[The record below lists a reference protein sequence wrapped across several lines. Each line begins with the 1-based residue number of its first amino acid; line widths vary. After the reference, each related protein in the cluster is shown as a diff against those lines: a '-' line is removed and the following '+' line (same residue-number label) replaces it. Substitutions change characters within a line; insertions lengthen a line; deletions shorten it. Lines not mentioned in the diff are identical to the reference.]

1 MAGVIR
7 RCTGVKVIIQD
18 LKSRHYLSPTGQW
31 VADREDAGDFHT
43 LLHAYHFARN
53 NTNRSFHVLLYC
65 PDDQFCSSII
75 SGTGITAVEAMPAS
89 TKAVVKPQRV
99 KAFKA
104 VRRPQLGTD
113 FNAGLDGS
121 RFYLN

>member
-1 MAGVIR
+1 
-7 RCTGVKVIIQD
+7 VKVIIQD
-18 LKSRHYLSPTGQW
+18 LDSRHYLSPTGQW
-31 VADREDAGDFHT
+31 VAGREDAEDFHT

-53 NTNRSFHVLLYC
+53 NTNRNFQVLLYC

-75 SGTGITAVEAMPAS
+75 SGTGITALEAMPAS
-89 TKAVVKPQRV
+89 TKVAIKRRV

-113 FNAGLDGS
+113 FNAGADGS
-121 RFYLN
+121 RFFLN